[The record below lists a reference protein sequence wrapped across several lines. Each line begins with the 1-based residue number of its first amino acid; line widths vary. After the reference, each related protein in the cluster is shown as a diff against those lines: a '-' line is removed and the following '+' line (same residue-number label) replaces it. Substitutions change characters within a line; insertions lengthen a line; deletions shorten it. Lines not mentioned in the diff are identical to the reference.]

1 MQIEQYW
8 SKSITRSLSTCR
20 HQPYMAVLQI
30 IHSTAGPQQFWSI
43 KKIMDKTAAVQQCYG
58 WTSNL
63 LDLSSAMDG
72 FGPTRRKCR
81 QNCRPWQFYG
91 WFWAQ
96 TKFQKQQNCRTSAVL
111 WMVLGPPQQNCW
123 TSAVLWMVLGPKDPM
138 LSKLRTLAVLWM
150 DLDTADLSSFMDGF
164 GPSATDFIKTAD
176 LGSSMDY
183 FLKMVK

>member
-1 MQIEQYW
+1 
-8 SKSITRSLSTCR
+8 
-20 HQPYMAVLQI
+20 
-30 IHSTAGPQQFWSI
+30 
-43 KKIMDKTAAVQQCYG
+43 
-58 WTSNL
+58 
-63 LDLSSAMDG
+63 MDG

-164 GPSATDFIKTAD
+164 GPSEIDLIKTAD

-183 FLKMVK
+183 FSLGRKTIQNSLLIVPYFLFCGIYFPLQSSHRYTMYPIQKCFTCHIWQVFPSVGY

>member
-1 MQIEQYW
+1 
-8 SKSITRSLSTCR
+8 
-20 HQPYMAVLQI
+20 
-30 IHSTAGPQQFWSI
+30 
-43 KKIMDKTAAVQQCYG
+43 MDKTAAVQQCYG

-123 TSAVLWMVLGPKDPM
+123 TSAVLWMVLGPKGPM

-183 FLKMVK
+183 FLKWWRKLKLVILGGWIAIGLISFLIQAILP